1 MTLEL
6 ATTIFVGVA
15 ILALLCNLHAG
26 IMHLRERMARVE
38 GMFEGC
44 LKR

>member
-15 ILALLCNLHAG
+15 IALLCNLHAG